1 MALPTLYAKSKTGK
15 DQVWNIEVIGNM
27 IRTSYG
33 YKDGAITVN
42 EKTVDKGKNIG
53 KKNETTPEQQA
64 AAEARSLWD
73 KKKTTGYGESVEASV
88 VPQMGK
94 QEMEQHGKIL
104 PMLCPSQ
111 AGWCALYL
119 QQWRADEP
127 HGEGVHGS

>member
-15 DQVWNIEVIGNM
+15 DQVWNIEV

-73 KKKTTGYGESVEASV
+73 KKKTTG
-88 VPQMGK
+88 
-94 QEMEQHGKIL
+94 
-104 PMLCPSQ
+104 
-111 AGWCALYL
+111 
-119 QQWRADEP
+119 
-127 HGEGVHGS
+127 